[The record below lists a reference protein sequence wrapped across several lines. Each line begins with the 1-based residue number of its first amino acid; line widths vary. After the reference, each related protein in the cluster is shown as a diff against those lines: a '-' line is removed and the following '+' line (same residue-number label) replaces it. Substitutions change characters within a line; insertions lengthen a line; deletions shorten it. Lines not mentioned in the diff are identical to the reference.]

1 MTRPAGTLVRNTTA
15 ARINHWITAGC
26 FILLGAGM
34 PDAPV
39 ESCHSP
45 RFDFNDR
52 LIPVVVRLWA
62 DLAGLPP
69 R

>member
-1 MTRPAGTLVRNTTA
+1 MTMRLVGIAWALAG
-15 ARINHWITAGC
+15 

-34 PDAPV
+34 PGRPV

-45 RFDFNDR
+45 RFDFNDQ

-62 DLAGLPP
+62 ELVGLPA